1 LVLIFIIVICFS
13 LIIFLLKFFMYQIWS
28 SFFWLLLILFEIIY
42 EILIIIILISSS
54 FIFLFF
60 RFYFYYFDYYLF
72 YGDTILKRTHKRC
85 YLLQPT
91 DLKNSMKQS
100 SGGFL
105 RPLKFGYLIK
115 ERGLRSWRLFWRE
128 RTRDVTC
135 CNQLTLRTRWSNPP
149 EASSGLWNWDTW
161 SKREGWDLEGCFE
174 RGENQK
180 QNWLWLYSNFV

>member
-1 LVLIFIIVICFS
+1 
-13 LIIFLLKFFMYQIWS
+13 MYQIWS

-60 RFYFYYFDYYLF
+60 RFYLYYFDYYLF

-91 DLKNSMKQS
+91 DLKKSMKQS